1 MTSVRTK
8 PKFRTIEELEAF
20 LHEAFEGADPEKM
33 LDAIG
38 VGAKAYGISKLS
50 TVTGRRR
57 EKLYSA
63 LSAGGN
69 PGFKDVVKI
78 LRVLG
83 FDVTLRVRQRW
94 THHTHADLPRII
106 SDLQAQGVTSFH
118 GLASALTELGLPTAQ
133 GFGAWSPSQVS
144 RLLARIT
151 GRSRHH
157 PESPHLKPT
166 GDVES

>member
-1 MTSVRTK
+1 MTDLATRK
-8 PKFRTIEELEAF
+8 AQFRSIEELEAF
-20 LHEAFEGADPEKM
+20 FLERFEGADAEKM

-38 VGAKAYGISKLS
+38 TAAKAYGIAKLA

-78 LRVLG
+78 LRILG
-83 FDVTLRVRQRW
+83 FDVTIRVRQRW
-94 THHTHADLPRII
+94 THHTHSDLPRII
-106 SDLQAQGVTSFH
+106 SDLQAQGVTSLH
-118 GLASALTELGLPTAQ
+118 GLANALTELGLPTAQ

-144 RLLARIT
+144 RLLARIE
-151 GRSRHH
+151 SR
-157 PESPHLKPT
+157 PGADLTDAP
-166 GDVES
+166 